1 MGPAPKR
8 SALSKT
14 PRTTS
19 EVTRQRVAF
28 VKILAFNSQ
37 GRFNRTENL
46 PIANRE
52 QNMRLDLPIEQ

>member
-1 MGPAPKR
+1 
-8 SALSKT
+8 
-14 PRTTS
+14 
-19 EVTRQRVAF
+19 VTRQRVAF

-52 QNMRLDLPIEQ
+52 QNMRLDFPIEQ